1 LEARTREGLIAGF
14 AFGEN
19 APGFWLGPGP
29 RGAVFLGLRRNL
41 VLDAFL
47 GDGLFY
53 LSHLDLRPRA
63 GLLFAPGTE
72 PAWGMELAVKAHLA
86 FRYYLPFTPE
96 LRLGY
101 RADRGV
107 WLGFGF

>member
-1 LEARTREGLIAGF
+1 M
-14 AFGEN
+14 
-19 APGFWLGPGP
+19 
-29 RGAVFLGLRRNL
+29 FLGLRRNL